1 MTMQGDPAGMRAF
14 RAWVRAHHP
23 DLGGDPEAF
32 AEGLRQWRARMTGL
46 PSVPGPPVVVTVYRR
61 RRGVAGWVA
70 HWWRRRRRLRSLR
83 LR

>member
-1 MTMQGDPAGMRAF
+1 MQGDPAGMRAF

-32 AEGLRQWRARMTGL
+32 AEGLRQWRARMAGL
-46 PSVPGPPVVVTVYRR
+46 RPVPGPPVVVTGYRR
-61 RRGVAGWVA
+61 RRGVVGWVA
-70 HWWRRRRRLRSLR
+70 HWQRRRRRLRSLR

>member
-1 MTMQGDPAGMRAF
+1 MTIQGDPTGKRAF

-32 AEGLRQWRARMTGL
+32 AEGLQQRRARITGL
-46 PSVPGPPVVVTVYRR
+46 PSVPGPPVVVTGYRR
-61 RRGVAGWVA
+61 RRGIAGWVA
-70 HWWRRRRRLRSLR
+70 HWRRRRSRLRSLR